1 MQALE
6 AFDSPRRATRGAVA
20 YLSNRLN
27 NRWPKGQ
34 SALPPKRESIFTS
47 LLSNIQGHGFIR
59 AGTLREKRTGFTGCG
74 KTHLGQ
80 HIRQFCNKGTA
91 SAGPK
96 RVAKNG
102 PALAAEGCFWD
113 EETSLRA

>member
-1 MQALE
+1 VGSE
-6 AFDSPRRATRGAVA
+6 ESAVA
-20 YLSNRLN
+20 S
-27 NRWPKGQ
+27 P
-34 SALPPKRESIFTS
+34 IFS
-47 LLSNIQGHGFIR
+47 MRILDGIVLKGHGFIR

-74 KTHLGQ
+74 KTHPGQ